1 MDAVFKLLHVEVARK
16 TTDGYEKKKMRRKKK
31 FQIKSNKMR
40 QNFGKIKF
48 SKINFLL
55 IKK

>member
-1 MDAVFKLLHVEVARK
+1 MNIVHH
-16 TTDGYEKKKMRRKKK
+16 KKISNFFFNK
-31 FQIKSNKMR
+31 IKSNKMR

-55 IKK
+55 KKKDLIS